1 MNQLEQLDFLQNL
14 TPMFQQTL
22 QLYRNSFS
30 GLSRD
35 IWLLALVFFVNR
47 AGAMVIPFMT
57 VFLITERNFSL
68 AQAGMVMSCFG
79 IGSVLGSYL
88 GGRLTD
94 RIGYYKVQLGALI
107 GTALLFFILMQMQ
120 DFYSMCLAIFSLS
133 AIADTFRPASHTSV
147 AYYSSPENLT
157 RSYAL
162 LRLAVNLGFAAGPAM
177 GGLLAIT
184 LGYDWLFIIDG
195 LTCLAAAFLLWRYL
209 TPRQEKLADAQNAGQ
224 QAHKE
229 NISPYRDKYFL
240 VFMLFISLS
249 ALTFMQFFTVLPVF
263 LKQEM
268 GLNEL
273 QIGLVVTINGV
284 MIFLLEMPLVYAMEK
299 QYSRLTNITIGVL
312 LTGLSFLLLP
322 MAQQWFIIPI
332 LFIVMLTFGEMLSM
346 PFSSSFAMERASPLK
361 RGEYMGLFSMG
372 FSTSL
377 ILAPTLGMQLAQHFG
392 YNTLW
397 LFVGSLS
404 IIATVGL
411 VGLEKRMK
419 SSCCA

>member
-1 MNQLEQLDFLQNL
+1 
-14 TPMFQQTL
+14 MFQQTL
-22 QLYRNSFS
+22 QLYKNSFS

-57 VFLITERNFSL
+57 VFLISERNFSL
-68 AQAGMVMSCFG
+68 AQAGIVMSCFG

-88 GGRLTD
+88 GGQLTD

-107 GTALLFFILMQMQ
+107 GTGLIFFCLMQMQ
-120 DFYSMCLAIFSLS
+120 EFYAMCIAIFTLS
-133 AIADTFRPASHTSV
+133 TVADTFRPASHTSV
-147 AYYSSPENLT
+147 AYYSTPENLT

-184 LGYDWLFIIDG
+184 LGYDWLFVIDG
-195 LTCLAAAFLLWRYL
+195 ITCLAAAVLLWFFL
-209 TPRQEKLADAQNAGQ
+209 TPRKEKLAGNLTKDEKLERSNT
-224 QAHKE
+224 
-229 NISPYRDKYFL
+229 SPYRDKHFL
-240 VFMLFISLS
+240 LFILFISLS

-263 LKQEM
+263 MKQEM

-273 QIGLVVTINGV
+273 QIGLVVTINGI
-284 MIFLLEMPLVYAMEK
+284 MIFILEMPLVYAMEK
-299 QYSRLTNITIGVL
+299 QYSRLTNVAIGVL
-312 LTGLSFLLLP
+312 LTGVSFLLLP
-322 MAQQWFIIPI
+322 MAQQWIIVPI
-332 LFIVMLTFGEMLSM
+332 LFIVILTFGEMLSM

-377 ILAPTLGMQLAQHFG
+377 ILAPTLGMQLAENFG
-392 YNTLW
+392 YDALW
-397 LFVGSLS
+397 LFVGGIS
-404 IIATVGL
+404 IIATFGL
-411 VGLEKRMK
+411 IALEKQMK
-419 SSCCA
+419 RSHQAI

>member
-1 MNQLEQLDFLQNL
+1 ML
-14 TPMFQQTL
+14 QQTL
-22 QLYRNSFS
+22 QLYKNSFS

-57 VFLITERNFSL
+57 IFLTAERGFSL
-68 AQAGMVMSCFG
+68 AQAGIVMSCFG

-94 RIGYYKVQLGALI
+94 RIGYYKVQLGALF
-107 GTALLFFILMQMQ
+107 GTAFLFFILMQMQ
-120 DFYSMCLAIFSLS
+120 SFYAMCLAIFSLS
-133 AIADTFRPASHTSV
+133 TIADTFRPASHTSV
-147 AYYSSPENLT
+147 AYYSAPENLT

-195 LTCLAAAFLLWRYL
+195 ITCLAAALLLWLYL
-209 TPRQEKLADAQNAGQ
+209 TPKTEKLADAQSTSH
-224 QAHKE
+224 QARKE
-229 NISPYRDKYFL
+229 NVSPYRDKYFL
-240 VFMLFISLS
+240 WFILFISLS

-263 LKQEM
+263 LQQEM

-284 MIFLLEMPLVYAMEK
+284 LIFLIEMPLVYAMEK
-299 QYSRLTNITIGVL
+299 HYSRLTNITIGVL

-322 MAQQWFIIPI
+322 MAQQWFIVPI

-361 RGEYMGLFSMG
+361 RGEYMGLYSMG

-377 ILAPTLGMQLAQHFG
+377 ILAPTLGMQLAEQFG

-397 LFVGSLS
+397 FFVGSLS
-404 IIATVGL
+404 IIATLGL
-411 VGLEKRMK
+411 VSLERVMKRNHQMV
-419 SSCCA
+419 

>member
-1 MNQLEQLDFLQNL
+1 
-14 TPMFQQTL
+14 MFQQTF
-22 QLYRNSFS
+22 QLYKNAFS
-30 GLSRD
+30 GLSKD

-57 VFLITERNFSL
+57 IFLTAERGFSL
-68 AQAGMVMSCFG
+68 AQAGIVMSCFG

-94 RIGYYKVQLGALI
+94 RIGYYKVQVGALI
-107 GTALLFFILMQMQ
+107 GTAFLFFILMQMES
-120 DFYSMCLAIFSLS
+120 FYAMCLTIFSLS
-133 AIADTFRPASHTSV
+133 TIADTFRPASHTSV
-147 AYYSSPENLT
+147 AYYSAPENLT

-195 LTCLAAAFLLWRYL
+195 LTCLAAALLLWMYL
-209 TPRQEKLADAQNAGQ
+209 TPKTEKLADSEGDSQPTRKQ
-224 QAHKE
+224 

-240 VFMLFISLS
+240 WFILFISLS

-263 LKQEM
+263 LQQEM

-273 QIGLVVTINGV
+273 QIGLVVTVNGV
-284 MIFLLEMPLVYAMEK
+284 MIFLMEMPLVYAMEK
-299 QYSRLTNITIGVL
+299 HYSRLTNITIGVL

-322 MAQQWFIIPI
+322 MAQQWFIVPI

-361 RGEYMGLFSMG
+361 RGAYMGLYSMG

-377 ILAPTLGMQLAQHFG
+377 ILAPTLGMQMAEQFG

-404 IIATVGL
+404 IVATMGL
-411 VGLEKRMK
+411 VSLERVMKRNHQMV
-419 SSCCA
+419 